1 MSNLESTLLFNE
13 KIAQTKDRRASRRR
27 EAPAALRFTSF
38 EDRNCVAL
46 DVSAGGARVLSARR
60 FEEGDDFTLV
70 VGLPRRGQLALKGR
84 VVWIERDLEPIEF
97 DRCREIG
104 VGFCN
109 TAPDEIELFRRY
121 I

>member
-1 MSNLESTLLFNE
+1 MRSVGSKLLFNE
-13 KIAQTKDRRASRRR
+13 NITQTQDRRASRRR
-27 EAPAALRFTSF
+27 EASAALRFTSF

-70 VGLPRRGQLALKGR
+70 VGLPRCGQLALKGR
-84 VVWIERDLEPIEF
+84 VVWIERDPEPVAF

-104 VGFCN
+104 VGFCRA
-109 TAPDEIELFRRY
+109 APDEIDLLRRY